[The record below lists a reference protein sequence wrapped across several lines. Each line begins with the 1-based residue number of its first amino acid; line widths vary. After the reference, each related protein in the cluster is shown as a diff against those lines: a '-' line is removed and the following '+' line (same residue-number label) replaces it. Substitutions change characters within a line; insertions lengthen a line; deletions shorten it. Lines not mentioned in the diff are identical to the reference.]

1 MARLVLRS
9 HHSLQC
15 SQARVNCRLDP
26 PRSFVVASC
35 VEFTRKGSDMAEQFT
50 DAQIA
55 DFLRRSYFV
64 MDGLWFVKIEE
75 RHGFEQAMALD
86 EAVWDVM
93 SKVQAR
99 KARALLGIDGGS
111 IEDLARA
118 FQLKLAA
125 EGHGFDIEVSA
136 REAVLTVRVCPWY
149 EILKSSGRT
158 SIAEVIADRI
168 CKREFGGWAKEFG
181 QGIEVEFGKR
191 LCVESDQC
199 ETCRIVFRAARESL

>member
-1 MARLVLRS
+1 LARLILRN

-15 SQARVNCRLDP
+15 SQACVNCWLDP
-26 PRSFVVASC
+26 PRPFVVASC
-35 VEFTRKGSDMAEQFT
+35 LKLTRKGSHMPEHFT

-64 MDGLWFVKIEE
+64 VDGLWFVKIEE
-75 RHGFEQAMALD
+75 RRGFEEAMALD

-99 KARALLGIDGGS
+99 KARALLGIEGGS
-111 IEDLARA
+111 VEDLARA

-136 REAVLTVRVCPWY
+136 REAVLTVRLCPWY

-158 SIAEVIADRI
+158 GIAELIADRI

-181 QGIEVEFGKR
+181 RTIEVAFEGR

-199 ETCRIVFRAARESL
+199 ETCRIVFRSLQEVL